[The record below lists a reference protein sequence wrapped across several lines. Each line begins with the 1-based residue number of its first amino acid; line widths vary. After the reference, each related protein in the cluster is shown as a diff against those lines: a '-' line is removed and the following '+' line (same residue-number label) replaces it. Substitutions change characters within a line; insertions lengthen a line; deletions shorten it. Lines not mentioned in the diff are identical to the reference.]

1 MHNNY
6 RRFGLLSSS
15 VVLLFLTTRCT
26 AHSGAT
32 ESTTEDNALRQ
43 ALSELSRRRL
53 TFWTAGMIPASRP
66 ARILSIE
73 ELREACVSKKKACPT
88 CICKQSKQPRNECG
102 MWHISNAGKCH
113 PNCTPCAICK
123 ADMCCPECWE
133 RFDFTKTEGYNSYCT
148 KLCKD
153 LETLN
158 VGDRIMVSDSYKKGV
173 HVWLPAIYKGVDA
186 KKNMIRVTFDAS
198 PTKTH
203 RVPLDIDNVRLPG
216 HQSIIQTSFNEQKRQ
231 FPKYH
236 VCRE

>member
-1 MHNNY
+1 MFMHNNY

-88 CICKQSKQPRNECG
+88 CICKKSKQPRNEC
-102 MWHISNAGKCH
+102 WWLHKCH

-123 ADMCCPECWE
+123 EALCCPKCWE
-133 RFDFTKTEGYNSYCT
+133 RFDFTKTEGYNCLRT
-148 KLCKD
+148 TLCKD
-153 LETLN
+153 LEALN
-158 VGDRIMVSDSYKKGV
+158 VGDRIMVDGTDYKTGAEG
-173 HVWLPAIYKGVDA
+173 VWLPAIYKGVDA

-203 RVPLDIDNVRLPG
+203 RAPLDIHNVRLPG
-216 HQSIIQTSFNEQKRQ
+216 HQSVIQTSFNEQKRQ
-231 FPKYH
+231 FTKHH